1 MENIKEECTEEKN
14 VIIGGDFNIRIEEL
28 RRKDLEERI
37 RCSKDKV
44 IENGSRG
51 FVELIKEYDWHSEWN
66 QEAIGRGNIRI

>member
-1 MENIKEECTEEKN
+1 MYGRKKFRGKN
-14 VIIGGDFNIRIEEL
+14 
-28 RRKDLEERI
+28 